1 MTPVIRRAGSHALL
15 IDLPDLTTVMD
26 WHAEL
31 SHSPLAGQVDA
42 VAAAQTVLLNFASA
56 ADATRAVSHLRD
68 LSPGAASDVTPE
80 NIVIDTLYNGEDLA
94 ELAEMLGMSTE
105 ALIEWHTSTT
115 WTAAFGG
122 FAPGF
127 TYCVSENPLDVP
139 RRKSP
144 RTSVPAGS
152 VALAGNFSAVYP
164 RESPGGWQLI
174 GVTEQ
179 KMWRSDEQP
188 PALVRPGDT
197 VTYRAVRELA
207 GDVTPPAAKRPAA
220 AHRPVLEVTNSGLQ
234 TLVQDLGRPGYGDLG
249 VTESGAADQSA
260 ARAANEALGNEPG
273 AAVLENI
280 GGLSLT
286 ALVDTVVAVTGAQAP
301 VTVGRRVFQL
311 GAPVLLPAGSEL
323 TVGAATLGARSY
335 VAVRGGVIAFS
346 ELESS
351 ATDLLSGLG
360 PDPIRTGDRIATA
373 PAASSIVGAVTNPV
387 RVSEL
392 DGHTH
397 AELRVVAGPRD
408 DWFTEGVQAL
418 VDTQWTVTEASNRV
432 GLRLSGPEIERGRH
446 EELASEGIVAGSIQ
460 VPANGQPVMFHRD
473 HAVTGGYPVIATV
486 VADDLD
492 IAGQLPPGATVNFR
506 LIEL

>member
-1 MTPVIRRAGSHALL
+1 MTHLIHRAGSHALL
-15 IDLPDLTTVMD
+15 IDLPDLSTVMD

-31 SHSPLAGQVDA
+31 SHSPLPGQSDA
-42 VAAAQTVLLNFASA
+42 VAAAQSVLLTFSSA
-56 ADATRAVSHLRD
+56 DDATRAIPALRELDPGVS
-68 LSPGAASDVTPE
+68 SETASD
-80 NIVIDTLYNGEDLA
+80 NIVIDTLYNGEDLS
-94 ELAEMLGMSTE
+94 ELADMLGMSSE

-127 TYCVSENPLDVP
+127 TYCVGDNPLDVP

-144 RTSVPAGS
+144 RTAVPAGS

-179 KMWRSDEQP
+179 KMWRSNEQP
-188 PALVRPGDT
+188 PALVKPGDT

-207 GDVTPPAAKRPAA
+207 GEIAAPARKRAA
-220 AHRPVLEVTNSGLQ
+220 RAHRPVLEVTGAGLQ
-234 TLVQDLGRPGYGDLG
+234 TLIQDLGRPGYADLG
-249 VTESGAADQSA
+249 VTESGAADQAA
-260 ARAANEALGNEPG
+260 ARAANEALGNEPD

-280 GGLSLT
+280 GGLTLT

-301 VTVGRRVFQL
+301 VSVGKRSFAL
-311 GAPVLLPAGSEL
+311 GAPILLTAGSTL
-323 TVGAATLGARSY
+323 SVGTATLGARSY
-335 VAVRGGVIAFS
+335 VGVRGGVIAFS
-346 ELESS
+346 ELDSS

-360 PDPIRTGDRIATA
+360 PDSIAPGTRISSVPTAT
-373 PAASSIVGAVTNPV
+373 SLVSAVTNPV
-387 RVSEL
+387 RVTEVR
-392 DGHTH
+392 GHTH

-408 DWFTEGVQAL
+408 DWFTEGVKAL

-460 VPANGQPVMFHRD
+460 IPANGQPVMFHRD